1 MNKIYTLLTII
12 LVFTYSNKM
21 NAQIICDSTGNLIIY
36 SNYNGG
42 ELTINVDENIP
53 NLKIGLESYCFEH
66 VTITGAYAGNVT
78 GVWWTGYN
86 SMNNNCSTPV
96 PFAPT
101 ITGAVNAT
109 VDSITPMATAT
120 YNDPDGWPTMIMC
133 YQCIFNPGA
142 LNNSP
147 AQVVHFFQTYLGGT
161 FRYHFTQYGCWTGT
175 YNVSEGGN
183 CCLVQGGTVSVNDV
197 DNSDELFISPNPTT
211 GAIGIRNYELGIR
224 NVLIYDVMGQLVF
237 QSNIQNSKS
246 EINISSFDNGIYFV
260 RLMDGD
266 GNMVYSEKVIKE

>member
-1 MNKIYTLLTII
+1 MKKIYTLLTMIC
-12 LVFTYSNKM
+12 VFANANKM
-21 NAQIICDSTGNLIIY
+21 NAQTICDSTGNLIIY

-86 SMNNNCSTPV
+86 SMNNNCSTPM

-109 VDSITPMATAT
+109 TDSITPFIAAT
-120 YNDPDGWPTMIMC
+120 YNDPNGYPNMIMC
-133 YQCIFNPGA
+133 YQCIANPGA
-142 LNNSP
+142 LNNTP

-161 FRYHFTQYGCWTGT
+161 FRFHYTQYGCWTGI
-175 YNVSEGGN
+175 YNVSDGGN
-183 CCLVQGGTVSVNDV
+183 CCLVQGGTVSVNEIDFG
-197 DNSDELFISPNPTT
+197 DEVIVSPNPTT
-211 GAIGIRNYELGIR
+211 GSLTLTLSKGEGTVMMYN
-224 NVLIYDVMGQLVF
+224 VMGQLVF
-237 QSNIQNSKS
+237 QSVISSLIS
-246 EINISSFDNGIYFV
+246 EINISSFNNGIYFV
-260 RLMDGD
+260 RLMDAD
-266 GNMVYSEKVIKE
+266 GNVVYGEKVVKQ